1 MRKRG
6 SWARVRRSAVAR
18 SVPLGSVRGK
28 RAVWRLLAV
37 VAVFALVS
45 TGCSKSSSSSDTLT
59 TVFVQKFRYHGMP
72 SSLKAGLHQF
82 LFQNKESLAITHEM
96 IPVALP
102 SGKTAQDVIN
112 DAKGPADATPGAGS
126 EDEWLHIGGDFG
138 AADTGASV
146 VEWLFLPPGTYAIAC
161 WQTGNLGGGE
171 GDAHAGRGMVFQ
183 FTVTS

>member
-1 MRKRG
+1 
-6 SWARVRRSAVAR
+6 
-18 SVPLGSVRGK
+18 
-28 RAVWRLLAV
+28 V
-37 VAVFALVS
+37 VLVG
-45 TGCSKSSSSSDTLT
+45 TACSKSSSSTEAT
-59 TVFVQKFRYHGMP
+59 TIFVQKFRYHGMP
-72 SSLKAGLHQF
+72 TTLKSGIHQF
-82 LFQNKESLAITHEM
+82 VFENRESLSITHEM
-96 IPVALP
+96 IPIALP

-171 GDAHAGRGMVFQ
+171 GDAHAGRGMVFR

>member
-1 MRKRG
+1 MGGRG
-6 SWARVRRSAVAR
+6 RAAGTIARAVAK
-18 SVPLGSVRGK
+18 SVPLV
-28 RAVWRLLAV
+28 ATV
-37 VAVFALVS
+37 VLV
-45 TGCSKSSSSSDTLT
+45 GAACSKSSSSTEAT
-59 TVFVQKFRYHGMP
+59 TIFVQKFRYHGMP
-72 SSLKAGLHQF
+72 TTLKSGIHQF
-82 LFQNKESLAITHEM
+82 VFENRESLPITHEM
-96 IPVALP
+96 IPIALA

>member
-1 MRKRG
+1 MEGRG
-6 SWARVRRSAVAR
+6 RGARTIAKAVAR
-18 SVPLGSVRGK
+18 SVPLV
-28 RAVWRLLAV
+28 ATV
-37 VAVFALVS
+37 VLV
-45 TGCSKSSSSSDTLT
+45 GAACSKSSSSTEAT
-59 TVFVQKFRYHGMP
+59 TIFVQKFRYHGMP
-72 SSLKAGLHQF
+72 TTLKSGIHQF
-82 LFQNKESLAITHEM
+82 VFENRESLPITHEM
-96 IPVALP
+96 IPIALP

-138 AADTGASV
+138 PADTGASV

>member
-1 MRKRG
+1 VGDRPG
-6 SWARVRRSAVAR
+6 QAR
-18 SVPLGSVRGK
+18 P
-28 RAVWRLLAV
+28 VWRLAIPSKPVASSRRKRAALRSLAV
-37 VAVFALVS
+37 VAVFALAA
-45 TGCSKSSSSSDTLT
+45 TGCSKSSSGTELT

-72 SSLKAGLHQF
+72 TSLKAGLHQF

-96 IPVALP
+96 IPVALS

-112 DAKGPADATPGAGS
+112 EAKAKGPDS

-138 AADTGASV
+138 PADTGAGV
-146 VEWLFLPPGTYAIAC
+146 VETLYLPPGTYAIAC

-171 GDAHAGRGMVFQ
+171 GEPHAARGMVFQ

>member
-1 MRKRG
+1 M
-6 SWARVRRSAVAR
+6 
-18 SVPLGSVRGK
+18 PTTL
-28 RAVWRLLAV
+28 
-37 VAVFALVS
+37 
-45 TGCSKSSSSSDTLT
+45 KS
-59 TVFVQKFRYHGMP
+59 GI
-72 SSLKAGLHQF
+72 HQF
-82 LFQNKESLAITHEM
+82 VFENRESLSITHEM
-96 IPVALP
+96 IPIALP

-112 DAKGPADATPGAGS
+112 DAKGPADATPGAAS